1 VSGGLGAARDAIRAR
16 NSFLLTSH
24 ARPDGDSI
32 GSQLAMAFALD
43 ALGKQVRIVNADP
56 PPSNF
61 SEYPGIDRIQVRP
74 TVQIGNHLTGRGT
87 SHGQSSAFPSR
98 EDALIVME
106 CGDLKRP
113 GVAGLDPYY
122 TINIDHHIGN
132 TGYGDVNW
140 YDESAAACTE
150 MVFTL
155 IESLGVPISPEMAA
169 HVYLGILTDTG
180 SFHHGSMSART
191 FEIARRCIEA
201 GVDPAATAQRIFD
214 SNSVGKLRLIGRI
227 LDGMQLEA
235 GGRVAVLRL
244 DQALLD
250 ATGATMDDTEGLIN
264 MPLAAEEIQAVVM
277 FKAEGGELRVSL
289 RSKNGVDVRAVAVKH
304 GGGGHKNASGLTLKD
319 TGADADRALIA
330 QVVEAVQIAG

>member
-1 VSGGLGAARDAIRAR
+1 MSGGLDAARDAIRAR

-43 ALGKQVRIVNADP
+43 ALGKQVRVVNADP
-56 PPSNF
+56 PPAYF
-61 SEYPGIDRIQVRP
+61 AQYPGIDRVEVKP
-74 TVQIGNHLTGRGT
+74 SVDGRY
-87 SHGQSSAFPSR
+87 
-98 EDALIVME
+98 DALIVME
-106 CGDLKRP
+106 CGDRKRP

-244 DQALLD
+244 DQTLLD

-304 GGGGHKNASGLTLKD
+304 GGGGHKNASGLTMTD
-319 TGADADRALIA
+319 TGAEADRALIA
-330 QVVEAVQIAG
+330 QIVAAVQAAQG